1 MHPLESF
8 PINRLEGKSFKQVK
22 LVEAK
27 QDKEIQNNTKPQDGD
42 AGWIIII
49 LVPVSFMLVCAA
61 IGSVILALNKV
72 IPDKDRQPNINHR
85 QQIPCS
91 NCRFFSNN
99 HYLKCAVHPSTVLT
113 EQALNCSDYWTL

>member
-1 MHPLESF
+1 MHPLEF
-8 PINRLEGKSFKQVK
+8 FLINRLEGKSFKQVK

-27 QDKEIQNNTKPQDGD
+27 QDKEIQNNTKAQDGD
-42 AGWIIII
+42 AGWIII

-61 IGSVILALNKV
+61 IGSVILALSKV

-91 NCRFFSNN
+91 NCQFFSNN

-113 EQALNCSDYWTL
+113 EQALNCADYWTL